1 MRVCCIC
8 DDVVLFK
15 SIEEHVEQVK
25 QNCVA
30 EDCHIKVVFHAL
42 KFSSFFTVQGANPSS
57 LILTM
62 ICPAG

>member
-1 MRVCCIC
+1 MRVFCIC

-15 SIEEHVEQVK
+15 YIEEHVEQVK

-42 KFSSFFTVQGANPSS
+42 KFSSFFKVQGANPAS